1 MQTKLIDSLFLGKT
15 SRRHSEGAD
24 DDERSRRRGMK
35 RSHTRRLEFKTEDHE
50 EAASAAQST
59 EDEDVRRSFELLQ
72 FEDAAEDLP
81 AADESDDHDP
91 SHYDEG
97 EDNETT
103 DEQEAPEWND
113 VGVIE
118 SWIGKP
124 TRTRYKVKIVIVKCS
139 VVTVNPEA
147 MGVISYEL

>member
-1 MQTKLIDSLFLGKT
+1 MGTCSCEMETILIDSLFLGKV

-35 RSHTRRLEFKTEDHE
+35 RSHARRLEFRTENHE

-59 EDEDVRRSFELLQ
+59 EDEEIRRSFEQMQ
-72 FEDAAEDLP
+72 FEDATEELP
-81 AADESDDHDP
+81 AADESDDHEP

-139 VVTVNPEA
+139 VVT
-147 MGVISYEL
+147 